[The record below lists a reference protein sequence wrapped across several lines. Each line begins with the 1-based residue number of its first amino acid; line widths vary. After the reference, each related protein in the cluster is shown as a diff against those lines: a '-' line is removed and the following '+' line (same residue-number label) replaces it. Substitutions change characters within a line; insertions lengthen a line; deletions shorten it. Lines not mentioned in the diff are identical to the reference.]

1 MIFSHIQVEGI
12 GYDFVP
18 TVLDRA
24 IVDQWVK
31 TEDKGSFRMA
41 RDLIKK
47 EGLLCG
53 KSLKT
58 MILLWRTSLIFLA
71 SQEYFLLNVCFLRPS
86 YLNSSHIDIAL
97 IKKVAQRHISDG
109 WKSVLYGLKYYISLF
124 VYYFFF
130 HNQVD
135 QVVPQ
140 YGLPFKLPKIWK
152 KDNDVLSSF
161 PIASETTCKSFFF

>member
-58 MILLWRTSLIFLA
+58 MILL
-71 SQEYFLLNVCFLRPS
+71 
-86 YLNSSHIDIAL
+86 
-97 IKKVAQRHISDG
+97 
-109 WKSVLYGLKYYISLF
+109 
-124 VYYFFF
+124 
-130 HNQVD
+130 
-135 QVVPQ
+135 
-140 YGLPFKLPKIWK
+140 
-152 KDNDVLSSF
+152 
-161 PIASETTCKSFFF
+161 